1 MYQFYVL
8 EIQQYADSGY
18 GHIVHYAW
26 DDNADRAREKA
37 DSKYYEVLSAA
48 AISTLPSHAVL
59 LCSSEGF
66 PLEHKCYKRTV
77 TTEPE
82 QTPTA
87 DDAAGEA

>member
-8 EIQQYADSGY
+8 EIQQYADGGY
-18 GHIVHYAW
+18 GHIVHYAA
-26 DDNADRAREKA
+26 DANADRAREKA

-48 AISTLPSHAVL
+48 AVSTLPSHAVL

-66 PLEHKCYKRTV
+66 PIEHKCYKHV
-77 TTEPE
+77 AANEPE